1 MIKAGI
7 IGGGGYTAGE
17 LIRLLIHH
25 PEVELTSVLS
35 KSQVGKTLSQ
45 THRDLIGEMDIK
57 FTDSFDADVD
67 VVFLCRGHGQSQ
79 PFLEENNVSDNTC
92 VIDLSR
98 DFRMEDGT
106 HDFTYGLPEL
116 QKEKIKKTSKVA
128 NPGCFATAMQLA
140 ILPLA
145 SESLLQSE
153 IHIHGITGS
162 TGAGQSKLDTT
173 HFSWRNNNIS
183 VYKAFNHQHLT
194 EVNQSIEMLQGKFDK
209 HINFVP
215 MRGDFT
221 RGIFISLYTDTDK
234 SEAELVDL
242 FKSYYADHPFTHVS
256 DENIALKQVV
266 NTNKAILHVEK
277 HNGKVF
283 VTSIIDNLLKGAS
296 GHAVQNMNLS
306 FGLEETAGLNLK
318 STVF

>member
-7 IGGGGYTAGE
+7 VGGGGYTAGE
-17 LIRLLIHH
+17 LIRILLHH
-25 PEVELTSVLS
+25 PEVQLTSVLS
-35 KSQVGKTLSQ
+35 NSQVGKTLSK
-45 THRDLIGEMDIK
+45 THHDLIGETDLK
-57 FTDSFDADVD
+57 FTDQYDADID

-79 PFLEENNVSDNTC
+79 PFLEENKVDDNTC
-92 VIDLSR
+92 IIDLSR

-106 HDFTYGLPEL
+106 HNFTYGLPEL
-116 QKEKIKKTSKVA
+116 QKEKIQQTNKVA

-145 SESLLQSE
+145 SEKMLQTE

-194 EVNQSIEMLQGKFDK
+194 EVNQSIEMLQGKYDK

-221 RGIFISLYTDTDK
+221 RGIFISLYTDTDQ
-234 SEAELVDL
+234 SEEALVDL

-277 HNGKVF
+277 HNGKIF
-283 VTSIIDNLLKGAS
+283 VTSVIDNLLKGAS

-306 FGLEETAGLNLK
+306 FGLEETSGLNLK

>member
-7 IGGGGYTAGE
+7 VGGGGYTAGE
-17 LIRLLIHH
+17 LIRILLFH
-25 PEVELTSVLS
+25 PEVKLTSVLS
-35 KSQVGKTLSQ
+35 NSQAGKVLSE
-45 THRDLIGEMDIK
+45 THRDLLGDTDLK
-57 FTDSFDADVD
+57 FSDNFDPAVD

-79 PFLEENNVSDNTC
+79 PFLEENKIGDNTA

-98 DFRMEDGT
+98 DFRMENGT
-106 HDFTYGLPEL
+106 HNFTYGLPEL
-116 QKEKIKKTSKVA
+116 QRDKIKATNRIA
-128 NPGCFATAMQLA
+128 NPGCFATAMQLCL
-140 ILPLA
+140 LPLA
-145 SESLLQSE
+145 KANQLKDE
-153 IHIHGITGS
+153 IHINGITGS

-194 EVNQSIEMLQGKFDK
+194 EVNQSIDLLQGKFVK
-209 HINFVP
+209 HLNFIP

-221 RGIFISLYTDTDK
+221 RGIFISLYTETDK
-234 SEAELVDL
+234 SEDELVAM
-242 FKSYYADHPFTHVS
+242 FKDFYADHPFTHIS
-256 DENIALKQVV
+256 DENISIKQVV

-296 GHAVQNMNLS
+296 GQAVQNMNLI
-306 FGLEETAGLNLK
+306 FGLEETLGLNLK

>member
-7 IGGGGYTAGE
+7 VGGGGYTAGE
-17 LIRLLIHH
+17 LIRILLFH
-25 PEVELTSVLS
+25 PEVELTSVMSNSQAGKVLS
-35 KSQVGKTLSQ
+35 D
-45 THRDLIGEMDIK
+45 THKDLIGDTDIK
-57 FTDSFDADVD
+57 FSDKFDPDVD
-67 VVFLCRGHGQSQ
+67 VVFLCKGHGQSQ
-79 PFLEENNVSDNTC
+79 PFLEEHNIGENTT
-92 VIDLSR
+92 VVDLSR
-98 DFRMEDGT
+98 DFRMEDGS
-106 HDFTYGLPEL
+106 HNFTYGLPEL
-116 QKEKIKKTSKVA
+116 QREKIKATKRIA
-128 NPGCFATAMQLA
+128 NPGCFATAMQLC

-145 SESLLQSE
+145 KEKLLKDE
-153 IHIHGITGS
+153 IHINGITGS

-194 EVNQSIEMLQGKFDK
+194 EVDQSIAMLQGGFNK
-209 HINFVP
+209 HINFIP

-221 RGIFISLYTDTDK
+221 RGIFISLYTETDK
-234 SEAELVDL
+234 SAEELVAL
-242 FKSYYADHPFTHVS
+242 FKDYYADHPFTHVS
-256 DENIALKQVV
+256 DENISIKQVV

-306 FGLEETAGLNLK
+306 FGIEETAGLNLK

>member
-7 IGGGGYTAGE
+7 VGGGGYTAGE
-17 LIRLLIHH
+17 LIRVLLHH
-25 PEVELTSVLS
+25 PEVKLTSVMS
-35 KSQVGKTLSQ
+35 NSQAGKTLPQ
-45 THRDLIGEMDIK
+45 THHDLIGETDIK
-57 FTDSFDADVD
+57 FTDSFDTDVD

-79 PFLEENNVSDNTC
+79 PFLEEHKIGDDTC
-92 VIDLSR
+92 IIDLSR
-98 DFRMEDGT
+98 DFRMEDGS
-106 HDFTYGLPEL
+106 HSFTYGLPEL
-116 QKEKIKKTSKVA
+116 QKDKIKASNKVA

-145 SESLLQSE
+145 SSKMLQNE

-194 EVNQSIEMLQGKFDK
+194 EVNQSIAMLQGKFDK

-215 MRGDFT
+215 MRGDFS
-221 RGIFISLYTDTDK
+221 RGIFISLYTESDQ
-234 SEAELVDL
+234 SEEQLVDL

-266 NTNKAILHVEK
+266 NTNKAIIHVEK